1 MSANSNSTIVDAG
14 PLAALL
20 SRSDQFKDWAEEQFA
35 ATTPP
40 MLTCEAA
47 LSEAQLLIGSRGGDP
62 LVALELVQR
71 GILEIDF
78 SLRSELDRILELQ
91 RSYRNVPMS
100 LADACIV
107 RMSELRPRCRVM
119 TTDSDFRIY
128 RRNRRNVI
136 PLLAPPGV

>member
-1 MSANSNSTIVDAG
+1 MSGSIESLVVDTGPIVAVLLAGDQHHAWAVDAFG
-14 PLAALL
+14 KL
-20 SRSDQFKDWAEEQFA
+20 
-35 ATTPP
+35 TPP
-40 MLTCEAA
+40 LTTCESVV
-47 LSEAQLLIGSRGGDP
+47 SEAQFVLRRLGGDP
-62 LVALELVQR
+62 IKVLELLR
-71 GILEIDF
+71 AGLLEIDF
-78 SLRSELDRILELQ
+78 SLQSELDRILELQ

-136 PLLAPPGV
+136 PLLAPPGM